1 MTIDFFIFF
10 IFLFCL
16 QLQFYDV
23 WGVSYTIGKNS
34 RPFQWYISH
43 PQIPKVS
50 VAKPKYQICTC
61 LTTVDQA
68 GKKNRN
74 QF

>member
-1 MTIDFFIFF
+1 MMFGACHIP
-10 IFLFCL
+10 LE
-16 QLQFYDV
+16 
-23 WGVSYTIGKNS
+23 KNS
-34 RPFQWYISH
+34 RPFQRYISH

-68 GKKNRN
+68 GKKKP
-74 QF
+74 QPILVAVFF